1 MRSIAIGVAVS
12 AFALSALAQPASK
25 PAIDNDQVTV
35 WDVKLNKGQTGPATP
50 KDLDT
55 VTMFL
60 EGGQVTNAGATVA
73 RDYGDVIWTPKGGDS
88 RSTAQSDGVHEIV
101 VALKDA
107 PHTVFPNTTGFQL
120 AFPRP
125 GSIKKLENDRV
136 RVWRHCWTQNVATPM
151 HFHNT
156 NVVVAYRYDGTLK
169 SVTPDGTP
177 TVNAYKTG
185 DLRYNLGNRTHY
197 ELLLDPRQCAMMTE
211 LK

>member
-1 MRSIAIGVAVS
+1 MRTRVLLTAACLL
-12 AFALSALAQPASK
+12 ALAAPALAQQA

-50 KDLDT
+50 AGLDT

-60 EGGQVTNAGATVA
+60 EGGQVTNGGATVK
-73 RDYGDVIWTPKGGDS
+73 RDYGDVIWTPKGQDS
-88 RSTAQSDGVHEIV
+88 RSTAQSDGVHQIV
-101 VALKDA
+101 IALRDG
-107 PHTVFPNTTGFQL
+107 PHKGFANTTGFQL

-125 GSIKKLENDRV
+125 GATKKLDNDKV
-136 RVWRHCWTQNVATPM
+136 VVWQHCWAPNVATPM
-151 HFHNT
+151 HFHDK
-156 NVVVAYRYDGTLK
+156 NVVVAYRFDGTLK

-185 DLRYNLGNRTHY
+185 DLRFNLGNRTHY
-197 ELLLDPRQCAMMTE
+197 EILQTERQCAMMTE